1 MFSNVWFYTEAVIK
15 VLSRANEFVW
25 CSLAYEIAKIANDST
40 SSLEEE
46 LAVRWLEHC
55 RWPNQRLFSGVPLR
69 SASAPTDDKSHS
81 DQLALMSSQHRQ
93 HIVWLTT
100 PVTTFVLGS
109 SIKVRFVLDITVF
122 RQYIYVPTW
131 FYFKQNY
138 CARVK
143 TFEIFGLIVSG
154 ILNVA
159 LVRDK

>member
-1 MFSNVWFYTEAVIK
+1 METNGRFVVRGIQLFQNRKDKQNVSNVWFYTETVLK

-25 CSLAYEIAKIANDST
+25 CTLVYEIAKVANDSP

-55 RWPNQRLFSGVPLR
+55 RWPNQRLFSGVPLG
-69 SASAPTDDKSHS
+69 SASAPADDKSHS

-122 RQYIYVPTW
+122 RQ
-131 FYFKQNY
+131 
-138 CARVK
+138 
-143 TFEIFGLIVSG
+143 
-154 ILNVA
+154 
-159 LVRDK
+159 